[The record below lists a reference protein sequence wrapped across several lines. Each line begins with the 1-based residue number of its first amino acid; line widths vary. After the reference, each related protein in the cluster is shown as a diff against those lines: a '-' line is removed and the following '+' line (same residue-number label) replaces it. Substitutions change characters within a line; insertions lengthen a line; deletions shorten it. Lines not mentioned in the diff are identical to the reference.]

1 MLPVEPI
8 TWAILLATVP
18 GYLTIF
24 FATRNSTW
32 RGLTGDLQTILG
44 SLALSVFVQALLAP
58 ATLVEIYPV
67 RDDLIHHPV
76 RVAVWLAL
84 ALLVLPFL
92 VGVLAA
98 HIGRW
103 LFPSSP
109 LRPRSRFKRFMAW
122 LIWRP
127 SPRPPCSTGL

>member
-1 MLPVEPI
+1 MEGRDRHRRPQGPACQRQRWPLLSPCTVLPVEPI

-44 SLALSVFVQALLAP
+44 SLALSVFIQALLAP
-58 ATLVEIYPV
+58 ATLVWIYPL

-76 RVAVWLAL
+76 RVAV
-84 ALLVLPFL
+84 
-92 VGVLAA
+92 
-98 HIGRW
+98 
-103 LFPSSP
+103 
-109 LRPRSRFKRFMAW
+109 
-122 LIWRP
+122 
-127 SPRPPCSTGL
+127 